1 MKTTQLL
8 RLISIINSLFI
19 IPACS
24 AQNPSE
30 NLMEEVL
37 EDLSVNNDINN
48 SVNSLNWEN
57 ELEELSNRL
66 QEPVNLNSAT
76 REQLEQFPFLS
87 DIQIEHLLA
96 YIYIH
101 GQMETIYELQLVE
114 ELDRQTIQYLLPF
127 VCIKAINNEPAFRWK
142 TMLKDAGRYGKNEV
156 LTRLDI
162 PFYKRK
168 GYEHTYLGPS
178 VYNSVKYTFRYRDQL
193 YAGGVAEKDAGE
205 PFAALHNSYGYD
217 YYSFYLLLQNC
228 GRLKSLAVGN
238 YRLSFGQ
245 GLVMSTDYLMGKTI
259 YASSF
264 NNRSTGI
271 KRHSSTDEYNYFR
284 GVATTVALTKRL
296 SVSAFY
302 SHRNMDG
309 VVTDGEITSVYK
321 TGLHRS
327 RKEAD
332 KKNLLTSQLTGG
344 NVSYQQNHI
353 RLGITGVYYVF
364 NRPYEPELTGYSKY
378 NIHGNHFY
386 NLGIDYAYRWRR
398 FSFQGETAIGKQGWA
413 SLNRLQYSP
422 VQDIQFML
430 IHRFYSYDYWA
441 MYAHS
446 FGEGSTVQNEQG
458 YYVGLETTPFSHWRF
473 FVSFDLFSFPWKKYR
488 INKPSRGTDGL
499 IQATFTPRTNLSMY
513 LKYRYK
519 QKERDLTGS
528 KGTLTL
534 PIFHHQLRYRL
545 NYSLNDV
552 FSSRTTLDYNH
563 FHSQDR
569 AATKGYQVTQMISSQ
584 LPWTRLFA
592 DVQGSYF
599 CTDDYD
605 SRVYV
610 SEKGLLY
617 TFYTPSFQGRG
628 FRCAVRLRY
637 ELNKHWLFITKFG
650 ETIYLNRNEIGSGND
665 LIYGNKKADIQMQ
678 LRIKFY
684 CIFVCQKIIKE
695 YENKWMIKLLL
706 TECLMSGMHNLYIL
720 HTIL

>member
-1 MKTTQLL
+1 M
-8 RLISIINSLFI
+8 
-19 IPACS
+19 
-24 AQNPSE
+24 
-30 NLMEEVL
+30 
-37 EDLSVNNDINN
+37 
-48 SVNSLNWEN
+48 
-57 ELEELSNRL
+57 
-66 QEPVNLNSAT
+66 
-76 REQLEQFPFLS
+76 
-87 DIQIEHLLA
+87 
-96 YIYIH
+96 
-101 GQMETIYELQLVE
+101 GIYELQLVE

-205 PFAALHNSYGYD
+205 PFAALHNRYGYD

-264 NNRSTGI
+264 NNRSAGI

-364 NRPYEPELTGYSKY
+364 NRLYEPELTGYSKY

-678 LRIKFY
+678 LRIKF
-684 CIFVCQKIIKE
+684 
-695 YENKWMIKLLL
+695 
-706 TECLMSGMHNLYIL
+706 
-720 HTIL
+720 

>member
-30 NLMEEVL
+30 NLIEEVL

-101 GQMETIYELQLVE
+101 GQMETICELQLVE

-205 PFAALHNSYGYD
+205 PFAALHNRYGYD

-264 NNRSTGI
+264 NNRSAGI

-617 TFYTPSFQGRG
+617 TFYIPSFQGRG

-678 LRIKFY
+678 LRIKF
-684 CIFVCQKIIKE
+684 
-695 YENKWMIKLLL
+695 
-706 TECLMSGMHNLYIL
+706 
-720 HTIL
+720 

>member
-1 MKTTQLL
+1 
-8 RLISIINSLFI
+8 
-19 IPACS
+19 
-24 AQNPSE
+24 
-30 NLMEEVL
+30 MEEVL

-205 PFAALHNSYGYD
+205 PFAALHNRYGYD

-271 KRHSSTDEYNYFR
+271 KKHSSTDEYNYFR

-353 RLGITGVYYVF
+353 RLGITGIYYVF

-569 AATKGYQVTQMISSQ
+569 AATKGYQVTQMISFQ

-678 LRIKFY
+678 LRIKF
-684 CIFVCQKIIKE
+684 
-695 YENKWMIKLLL
+695 
-706 TECLMSGMHNLYIL
+706 
-720 HTIL
+720 

>member
-1 MKTTQLL
+1 
-8 RLISIINSLFI
+8 
-19 IPACS
+19 
-24 AQNPSE
+24 
-30 NLMEEVL
+30 MEEVL

-650 ETIYLNRNEIGSGND
+650 ETIYLNRNEIGAGND
-665 LIYGNKKADIQMQ
+665 LIYGIKKADIQMQ
-678 LRIKFY
+678 LRIKF
-684 CIFVCQKIIKE
+684 
-695 YENKWMIKLLL
+695 
-706 TECLMSGMHNLYIL
+706 
-720 HTIL
+720 

>member
-1 MKTTQLL
+1 MKTTQLI

-24 AQNPSE
+24 AQNPTESLLE
-30 NLMEEVL
+30 DIL
-37 EDLSVNNDINN
+37 EDLSVNDDINN
-48 SVNSLNWEN
+48 SVNTLNWEN
-57 ELEELSNRL
+57 ELEELSTRL
-66 QEPVNLNSAT
+66 QEPVNLNTAT

-101 GQMETIYELQLVE
+101 GQMQTIYELQLIE
-114 ELDRQTIQYLLPF
+114 DMDRQTIQYLLPF

-142 TMLKDAGRYGKNEV
+142 TMLKSAAKYGKNEV
-156 LTRLDI
+156 LTRMDI

-168 GYEHTYLGPS
+168 GYEHTYLGPA
-178 VYNSVKYTFRYRDQL
+178 VYNSVKYSFRYSDRL
-193 YAGGVAEKDAGE
+193 YAGVVAEKDAGE
-205 PFAALHNSYGYD
+205 PFAALHNRNGYD
-217 YYSFYLLLQNC
+217 YYSFYLLLKNC
-228 GRLKSLAVGN
+228 GWLKALAVGN

-245 GLVMSTDYLMGKTI
+245 GLVISTDYLMGKTI

-264 NNRSTGI
+264 NNRSSGI
-271 KRHSSTDEYNYFR
+271 KKHSSTDEYNYFR
-284 GVATTVALTKRL
+284 GIAATVALAKHWDI
-296 SVSAFY
+296 SGFY
-302 SHRNMDG
+302 SHRSLDG
-309 VVTDGEITSVYK
+309 VIKDGEITSIYK

-332 KKNLLTSQLTGG
+332 KKHLFTLQLTGG
-344 NVSYQQNHI
+344 NVSYQQNRI
-353 RLGITGVYYVF
+353 RLGITGIYYVF

-378 NIHGNHFY
+378 NLHGNNFY
-386 NLGIDYAYRWRR
+386 NLGIDYAYRWHR

-422 VQDIQFML
+422 VQDVHLML

-441 MYAHS
+441 MFAHS
-446 FGEGSTVQNEQG
+446 FGEGSTAQNEQG
-458 YYVGLETTPFSHWRF
+458 YYLGVETSPFAHWKF
-473 FVSFDLFSFPWKKYR
+473 FASFDLFSFPWKRYR
-488 INKPSRGTDGL
+488 VSKASRGMDGL
-499 IQATFTPRTNLSMY
+499 VQATFTPRTNLSMD

-534 PIFHHQLRYRL
+534 PIFHHQFRYRL
-545 NYSLNDV
+545 NYSLKDV

-569 AATKGYQVTQMISSQ
+569 AANIGYQVTQMISSQ
-584 LPWTRLFA
+584 LPWARLFA

-599 CTDDYD
+599 FTDSYD
-605 SRVYV
+605 SRVYA

-617 TFYTPSFQGRG
+617 TFYTPSFQGHG
-628 FRCAVRLRY
+628 FWFSIRLRY

-650 ETIYLNRNEIGSGND
+650 ETVYLDRNEIGSGND
-665 LIYGNKKADIQMQ
+665 LIRGNKKADIQMQ
-678 LRIKFY
+678 LRIKF
-684 CIFVCQKIIKE
+684 
-695 YENKWMIKLLL
+695 
-706 TECLMSGMHNLYIL
+706 
-720 HTIL
+720 

>member
-1 MKTTQLL
+1 MKTIQLL
-8 RLISIINSLFI
+8 RLISIINSLLI

-30 NLMEEVL
+30 SLLEDIL

-205 PFAALHNSYGYD
+205 PFAALHNRYGYD

-264 NNRSTGI
+264 NNRSAGI

-488 INKPSRGTDGL
+488 INIPSRGTDGL

-528 KGTLTL
+528 KVTLTL

-678 LRIKFY
+678 LRIKF
-684 CIFVCQKIIKE
+684 
-695 YENKWMIKLLL
+695 
-706 TECLMSGMHNLYIL
+706 
-720 HTIL
+720 

>member
-30 NLMEEVL
+30 NLMEDVL

-205 PFAALHNSYGYD
+205 PFAALHNRYGYD

-678 LRIKFY
+678 LRIKF
-684 CIFVCQKIIKE
+684 
-695 YENKWMIKLLL
+695 
-706 TECLMSGMHNLYIL
+706 
-720 HTIL
+720 

>member
-1 MKTTQLL
+1 
-8 RLISIINSLFI
+8 
-19 IPACS
+19 
-24 AQNPSE
+24 
-30 NLMEEVL
+30 MEEVL

-66 QEPVNLNSAT
+66 QEPANLNSAT

-205 PFAALHNSYGYD
+205 PFAALHNRYGYD

-422 VQDIQFML
+422 VQDIQFIL

-678 LRIKFY
+678 LRIKF
-684 CIFVCQKIIKE
+684 
-695 YENKWMIKLLL
+695 
-706 TECLMSGMHNLYIL
+706 
-720 HTIL
+720 

>member
-48 SVNSLNWEN
+48 SVNSLDWEN

-205 PFAALHNSYGYD
+205 PFAALHNRYGYD

-264 NNRSTGI
+264 NNRSAGI

-364 NRPYEPELTGYSKY
+364 NRLYEPELTGYSKY

-458 YYVGLETTPFSHWRF
+458 YYVGLETTPFNHWRF

-678 LRIKFY
+678 LRIKF
-684 CIFVCQKIIKE
+684 
-695 YENKWMIKLLL
+695 
-706 TECLMSGMHNLYIL
+706 
-720 HTIL
+720 

>member
-1 MKTTQLL
+1 
-8 RLISIINSLFI
+8 
-19 IPACS
+19 
-24 AQNPSE
+24 
-30 NLMEEVL
+30 MEEVL

-205 PFAALHNSYGYD
+205 PFAALHNRYGYD

-678 LRIKFY
+678 LRIKF
-684 CIFVCQKIIKE
+684 
-695 YENKWMIKLLL
+695 
-706 TECLMSGMHNLYIL
+706 
-720 HTIL
+720 

>member
-1 MKTTQLL
+1 
-8 RLISIINSLFI
+8 
-19 IPACS
+19 
-24 AQNPSE
+24 
-30 NLMEEVL
+30 MEEVL

-534 PIFHHQLRYRL
+534 PIFHHQIRYRL

-678 LRIKFY
+678 LRIKF
-684 CIFVCQKIIKE
+684 
-695 YENKWMIKLLL
+695 
-706 TECLMSGMHNLYIL
+706 
-720 HTIL
+720 

>member
-30 NLMEEVL
+30 NLIEEVL

-205 PFAALHNSYGYD
+205 PFAALHNRYGYD

-228 GRLKSLAVGN
+228 GRLKLLAVGN

-271 KRHSSTDEYNYFR
+271 KKHSSTDEYNYFR

-499 IQATFTPRTNLSMY
+499 VQATFTPRTNLSMY

-678 LRIKFY
+678 LRIKF
-684 CIFVCQKIIKE
+684 
-695 YENKWMIKLLL
+695 
-706 TECLMSGMHNLYIL
+706 
-720 HTIL
+720 

>member
-1 MKTTQLL
+1 
-8 RLISIINSLFI
+8 
-19 IPACS
+19 
-24 AQNPSE
+24 
-30 NLMEEVL
+30 MEEVL

-205 PFAALHNSYGYD
+205 PFAALHNRYGYD

-519 QKERDLTGS
+519 QKERDLAGS

-678 LRIKFY
+678 LRIKF
-684 CIFVCQKIIKE
+684 
-695 YENKWMIKLLL
+695 
-706 TECLMSGMHNLYIL
+706 
-720 HTIL
+720 

>member
-205 PFAALHNSYGYD
+205 PFAALHNRYGYD

-228 GRLKSLAVGN
+228 GRLKLLAVGN

-271 KRHSSTDEYNYFR
+271 KKHSSTDEYNYFR

-592 DVQGSYF
+592 DVQGGYF
-599 CTDDYD
+599 STDDYD

-637 ELNKHWLFITKFG
+637 EPNEHWMFITKFG
-650 ETIYLNRNEIGSGND
+650 ETVYLDRNEIGSGND
-665 LIYGNKKADIQMQ
+665 LIFGNKKADVQMQ
-678 LRIKFY
+678 LRIKF
-684 CIFVCQKIIKE
+684 
-695 YENKWMIKLLL
+695 
-706 TECLMSGMHNLYIL
+706 
-720 HTIL
+720 

>member
-1 MKTTQLL
+1 
-8 RLISIINSLFI
+8 
-19 IPACS
+19 
-24 AQNPSE
+24 
-30 NLMEEVL
+30 MEEVL

-386 NLGIDYAYRWRR
+386 NLGIDYTYRWRR

-678 LRIKFY
+678 LRIKF
-684 CIFVCQKIIKE
+684 
-695 YENKWMIKLLL
+695 
-706 TECLMSGMHNLYIL
+706 
-720 HTIL
+720 

>member
-1 MKTTQLL
+1 
-8 RLISIINSLFI
+8 
-19 IPACS
+19 
-24 AQNPSE
+24 
-30 NLMEEVL
+30 MEEVL

-205 PFAALHNSYGYD
+205 PFAALHNRYGYD

-228 GRLKSLAVGN
+228 GRLKLLAVGN

-271 KRHSSTDEYNYFR
+271 KKHSSTDEYNYFR

-473 FVSFDLFSFPWKKYR
+473 FVSFDLFSFPWKKYI

-678 LRIKFY
+678 LRIKF
-684 CIFVCQKIIKE
+684 
-695 YENKWMIKLLL
+695 
-706 TECLMSGMHNLYIL
+706 
-720 HTIL
+720 

>member
-127 VCIKAINNEPAFRWK
+127 VCIKVINNEPAFRWK

-205 PFAALHNSYGYD
+205 PFAALHNRYGYD

-228 GRLKSLAVGN
+228 GRLKLLAVGN

-678 LRIKFY
+678 LRIKF
-684 CIFVCQKIIKE
+684 
-695 YENKWMIKLLL
+695 
-706 TECLMSGMHNLYIL
+706 
-720 HTIL
+720 

>member
-30 NLMEEVL
+30 NLIEEVL
-37 EDLSVNNDINN
+37 EDLSVNNNINN

-205 PFAALHNSYGYD
+205 PFAALHNRYGYD

-264 NNRSTGI
+264 NNRSAGI

-617 TFYTPSFQGRG
+617 TFYIPSFQGRG

-678 LRIKFY
+678 LRIKF
-684 CIFVCQKIIKE
+684 
-695 YENKWMIKLLL
+695 
-706 TECLMSGMHNLYIL
+706 
-720 HTIL
+720 

>member
-24 AQNPSE
+24 AQNPSQSLIE
-30 NLMEEVL
+30 DVL

-205 PFAALHNSYGYD
+205 PFAALHNRYGYD

-264 NNRSTGI
+264 NNRSAGI

-473 FVSFDLFSFPWKKYR
+473 FVSFDLFSFPWKKYS

-569 AATKGYQVTQMISSQ
+569 AANIGYQVTQMISSQ
-584 LPWTRLFA
+584 LPWARLFA

-617 TFYTPSFQGRG
+617 TFYIPSFQGRG

-678 LRIKFY
+678 LRIKF
-684 CIFVCQKIIKE
+684 
-695 YENKWMIKLLL
+695 
-706 TECLMSGMHNLYIL
+706 
-720 HTIL
+720 

>member
-24 AQNPSE
+24 AQNPTESLLE
-30 NLMEEVL
+30 DIL
-37 EDLSVNNDINN
+37 EDLSVNDDINN
-48 SVNSLNWEN
+48 SVNTLNWEN
-57 ELEELSNRL
+57 ELEELSTRL
-66 QEPVNLNSAT
+66 QEPVNLNTAT

-101 GQMETIYELQLVE
+101 GQMQTIYELQLIE
-114 ELDRQTIQYLLPF
+114 DMDRQTIQYLLPF

-142 TMLKDAGRYGKNEV
+142 TMLKSAAKYGKNEV
-156 LTRLDI
+156 LTRMDI

-168 GYEHTYLGPS
+168 GYEHTYLGPA
-178 VYNSVKYTFRYRDQL
+178 VYNSVKYSFRYSDRL
-193 YAGGVAEKDAGE
+193 YAGVVAEKDAGE
-205 PFAALHNSYGYD
+205 PFAALHNRNGYD
-217 YYSFYLLLQNC
+217 YYSFYLLLKNC
-228 GRLKSLAVGN
+228 GWLKALAVGN

-245 GLVMSTDYLMGKTI
+245 GLVISTDYLMGKTI

-264 NNRSTGI
+264 NNRSSGI
-271 KRHSSTDEYNYFR
+271 KKHSSTDEYNYFR
-284 GVATTVALTKRL
+284 GIAATVALAKHWDI
-296 SVSAFY
+296 SGFY
-302 SHRNMDG
+302 SHRSLDG
-309 VVTDGEITSVYK
+309 VIKDGEITSIYK

-332 KKNLLTSQLTGG
+332 KKHLFTLQLTGG
-344 NVSYQQNHI
+344 NVSYQQNRI
-353 RLGITGVYYVF
+353 RLGITGIYYVF

-378 NIHGNHFY
+378 NLHGNNFY
-386 NLGIDYAYRWRR
+386 NLGIDYAYRWHR

-422 VQDIQFML
+422 VQDVHLML

-441 MYAHS
+441 MFAHS
-446 FGEGSTVQNEQG
+446 FGEGSTAQNEQG
-458 YYVGLETTPFSHWRF
+458 YYLGVETSPFAHWKF
-473 FVSFDLFSFPWKKYR
+473 FASFDLFSFPWKRYR
-488 INKPSRGTDGL
+488 VSKASRGMDGL
-499 IQATFTPRTNLSMY
+499 VQATFTPRTNLSMD

-534 PIFHHQLRYRL
+534 PIFHHQFRYRL
-545 NYSLNDV
+545 NYSLKDV

-569 AATKGYQVTQMISSQ
+569 AANIGYQVTQMISSQ
-584 LPWTRLFA
+584 LPWARLFA

-599 CTDDYD
+599 FTDSYD
-605 SRVYV
+605 SRVYA

-617 TFYTPSFQGRG
+617 TFYTPSFQGHG
-628 FRCAVRLRY
+628 FWFSIRLRY

-650 ETIYLNRNEIGSGND
+650 ETVYLDRNEIGSGND
-665 LIYGNKKADIQMQ
+665 LIRGNKKADIQMQ
-678 LRIKFY
+678 LRIKF
-684 CIFVCQKIIKE
+684 
-695 YENKWMIKLLL
+695 
-706 TECLMSGMHNLYIL
+706 
-720 HTIL
+720 

>member
-473 FVSFDLFSFPWKKYR
+473 FVSFDLFSFLWKKYR

-569 AATKGYQVTQMISSQ
+569 AANIGYQVTQMISSQ
-584 LPWTRLFA
+584 LPWARLFA

-678 LRIKFY
+678 LRIKF
-684 CIFVCQKIIKE
+684 
-695 YENKWMIKLLL
+695 
-706 TECLMSGMHNLYIL
+706 
-720 HTIL
+720 

>member
-156 LTRLDI
+156 LIRLDI

-205 PFAALHNSYGYD
+205 PFAALHNRYGYD

-228 GRLKSLAVGN
+228 GRLKLLAVGN

-271 KRHSSTDEYNYFR
+271 KKHSSTDEYNYFR

-678 LRIKFY
+678 LRIKF
-684 CIFVCQKIIKE
+684 
-695 YENKWMIKLLL
+695 
-706 TECLMSGMHNLYIL
+706 
-720 HTIL
+720 

>member
-30 NLMEEVL
+30 NLIEEVL

-127 VCIKAINNEPAFRWK
+127 VCIKDINNEPAFRWK

-205 PFAALHNSYGYD
+205 PFAALHNRYGYD

-264 NNRSTGI
+264 NNRSAGI

-458 YYVGLETTPFSHWRF
+458 YYVGLETTPFNHWRF

-678 LRIKFY
+678 LRIKF
-684 CIFVCQKIIKE
+684 
-695 YENKWMIKLLL
+695 
-706 TECLMSGMHNLYIL
+706 
-720 HTIL
+720 

>member
-1 MKTTQLL
+1 MKTIQLL
-8 RLISIINSLFI
+8 RLISIINSLLI

-30 NLMEEVL
+30 SLLEDVL
-37 EDLSVNNDINN
+37 EDLSVNNGTDN
-48 SVNSLNWEN
+48 SVNTPNWEN
-57 ELEELSNRL
+57 ELEELSNRM
-66 QEPVNLNSAT
+66 QEPVNLNVAT

-101 GQMETIYELQLVE
+101 GQMKTIYELQLVE
-114 ELDRQTIQYLLPF
+114 EMDRQTIQYLLPF

-142 TMLKDAGRYGKNEV
+142 SLLKNAAKYGKNEL
-156 LTRLDI
+156 LTRFDI
-162 PFYKRK
+162 PFYRRK

-205 PFAALHNSYGYD
+205 PFAALHNRYGYD

-264 NNRSTGI
+264 NNRSAGI

-528 KGTLTL
+528 KVTLTL

-678 LRIKFY
+678 LRIKF
-684 CIFVCQKIIKE
+684 
-695 YENKWMIKLLL
+695 
-706 TECLMSGMHNLYIL
+706 
-720 HTIL
+720 

>member
-1 MKTTQLL
+1 
-8 RLISIINSLFI
+8 
-19 IPACS
+19 
-24 AQNPSE
+24 
-30 NLMEEVL
+30 MEEVL

-205 PFAALHNSYGYD
+205 PFAALHNRYGYD

-264 NNRSTGI
+264 NNRSAGI
-271 KRHSSTDEYNYFR
+271 KSHSSTDEYNYFR

-446 FGEGSTVQNEQG
+446 FCEGSTFQNEQG

-678 LRIKFY
+678 LRIKF
-684 CIFVCQKIIKE
+684 
-695 YENKWMIKLLL
+695 
-706 TECLMSGMHNLYIL
+706 
-720 HTIL
+720 

>member
-205 PFAALHNSYGYD
+205 PFAALHNRYGYD

-422 VQDIQFML
+422 VQDIQFIL

-488 INKPSRGTDGL
+488 INKPSRGMDGL

-678 LRIKFY
+678 LRIKF
-684 CIFVCQKIIKE
+684 
-695 YENKWMIKLLL
+695 
-706 TECLMSGMHNLYIL
+706 
-720 HTIL
+720 

>member
-205 PFAALHNSYGYD
+205 PFAALHNRYGYD

-271 KRHSSTDEYNYFR
+271 KKHSSTDEYNYFR

-398 FSFQGETAIGKQGWA
+398 FSFQGETAIGKKGWA

-678 LRIKFY
+678 LRIKF
-684 CIFVCQKIIKE
+684 
-695 YENKWMIKLLL
+695 
-706 TECLMSGMHNLYIL
+706 
-720 HTIL
+720 

>member
-8 RLISIINSLFI
+8 RLISIINSLLI

-678 LRIKFY
+678 LRIKF
-684 CIFVCQKIIKE
+684 
-695 YENKWMIKLLL
+695 
-706 TECLMSGMHNLYIL
+706 
-720 HTIL
+720 

>member
-205 PFAALHNSYGYD
+205 PFAALHNRYGYD

-271 KRHSSTDEYNYFR
+271 KKHSSTDEYNYFR

-678 LRIKFY
+678 LRIKF
-684 CIFVCQKIIKE
+684 
-695 YENKWMIKLLL
+695 
-706 TECLMSGMHNLYIL
+706 
-720 HTIL
+720 

>member
-1 MKTTQLL
+1 
-8 RLISIINSLFI
+8 
-19 IPACS
+19 
-24 AQNPSE
+24 
-30 NLMEEVL
+30 MEEVL

-48 SVNSLNWEN
+48 SINSLNWEN

-205 PFAALHNSYGYD
+205 PFAALHNRYGYD

-264 NNRSTGI
+264 NNRSAGI
-271 KRHSSTDEYNYFR
+271 KSHSSTDEYNYFR

-678 LRIKFY
+678 LRIKF
-684 CIFVCQKIIKE
+684 
-695 YENKWMIKLLL
+695 
-706 TECLMSGMHNLYIL
+706 
-720 HTIL
+720 

>member
-1 MKTTQLL
+1 
-8 RLISIINSLFI
+8 
-19 IPACS
+19 
-24 AQNPSE
+24 
-30 NLMEEVL
+30 MEEVL

-205 PFAALHNSYGYD
+205 PFAALHNRYGYD

-264 NNRSTGI
+264 NNRSAGI
-271 KRHSSTDEYNYFR
+271 KSHSSTDEYNYFR

-528 KGTLTL
+528 KVTLTL

-610 SEKGLLY
+610 SEKKLLY

-678 LRIKFY
+678 LRIKF
-684 CIFVCQKIIKE
+684 
-695 YENKWMIKLLL
+695 
-706 TECLMSGMHNLYIL
+706 
-720 HTIL
+720 

>member
-1 MKTTQLL
+1 
-8 RLISIINSLFI
+8 
-19 IPACS
+19 
-24 AQNPSE
+24 
-30 NLMEEVL
+30 MEEVL

-569 AATKGYQVTQMISSQ
+569 AATKGYHVTHIISSQ
-584 LPWTRLFA
+584 LTWTRLFA

-678 LRIKFY
+678 LRIKF
-684 CIFVCQKIIKE
+684 
-695 YENKWMIKLLL
+695 
-706 TECLMSGMHNLYIL
+706 
-720 HTIL
+720 